1 MFRTIAYIIF
11 LCTGI
16 FAFSLIV
23 LFFRSQD
30 VPLPQVNN
38 QGGQVA
44 SSGKVL
50 DILKKSYSFQSS
62 KQKDIFGV
70 TIFRFDVDIRASERI
85 RMYVF

>member
-30 VPLPQVNN
+30 VSLPQLNGEGAQAVT
-38 QGGQVA
+38 
-44 SSGKVL
+44 SSGATL
-50 DILKKSYSFQSS
+50 DIIRKSYTFSS
-62 KQKDIFGV
+62 SAQKDIF
-70 TIFRFDVDIRASERI
+70 
-85 RMYVF
+85 